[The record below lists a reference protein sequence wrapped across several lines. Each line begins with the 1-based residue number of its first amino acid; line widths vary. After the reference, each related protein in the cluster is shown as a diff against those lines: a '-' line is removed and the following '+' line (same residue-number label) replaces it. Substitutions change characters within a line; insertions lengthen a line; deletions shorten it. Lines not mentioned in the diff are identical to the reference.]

1 MRPRDGKPLSTYS
14 SNDRDRQ
21 MSAVANEIASI
32 VVAISQRKISASPG
46 ANKSFGKAQS
56 DTSTAAGKAT
66 PAAGELVPA
75 IGALKH
81 RNRWAVAAGI
91 VALVGVCLIA
101 LTASRINWAPGPGGP
116 TPVPPTAPSPT
127 SVTSGHYANGKAY
140 PIQGIDVSKVDG
152 DIDWGA
158 VANSGNQFAW
168 IKATE
173 GINRVDEA
181 FAANWKG
188 AKAAGVR
195 RGAYLFLTFAESR

>member
-1 MRPRDGKPLSTYS
+1 M
-14 SNDRDRQ
+14 
-21 MSAVANEIASI
+21 
-32 VVAISQRKISASPG
+32 
-46 ANKSFGKAQS
+46 
-56 DTSTAAGKAT
+56 
-66 PAAGELVPA
+66 
-75 IGALKH
+75 KH

-158 VANSGNQFAW
+158 VANSGIGFAW

-188 AKAAGVR
+188 AKAAGVS
-195 RGAYLFLTFAESR
+195 RGVYLFFDFCRKPIDQVNWFSKNVPIDPEALPPGLDIEADPGCERSFADPSSVSDILAMLMELKRVYGKQPVLYIGDKGDYLKNLVR